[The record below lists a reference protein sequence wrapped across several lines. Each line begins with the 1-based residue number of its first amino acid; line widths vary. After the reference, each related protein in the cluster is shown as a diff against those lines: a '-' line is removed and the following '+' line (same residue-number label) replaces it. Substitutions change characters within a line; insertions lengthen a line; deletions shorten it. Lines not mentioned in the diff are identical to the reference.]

1 VPAASFTVLR
11 AADAALCKSGTTT
24 LEAAIADCP
33 LVVAYRTSDISYF
46 LARLLVKIPNIGL
59 VNVVAGREVAKE
71 YVQED
76 IVPRKIAVEL
86 AQLLDA
92 TSTERARVLEGLAEV
107 RGKLGNPGAAL
118 RVAQMASD
126 LVA

>member
-1 VPAASFTVLR
+1 
-11 AADAALCKSGTTT
+11 
-24 LEAAIADCP
+24 
-33 LVVAYRTSDISYF
+33 
-46 LARLLVKIPNIGL
+46 

-76 IVPRKIAVEL
+76 IVPTKIAVEL
-86 AQLLDA
+86 AQLLDH
-92 TSTERARVLEGLAEV
+92 TSEERARVLQGLAEV
-107 RGKLGNPGAAL
+107 RAKLGEPGAAR